1 MCFGTCFSF
10 QYHAALQVALYLDL
24 VGCRNSEC
32 SDTPTSI
39 SIHKRPI
46 TSPIPVN
53 NLDTASFADRNRKT
67 GLGFHQKRR
76 IRRNPSFL
84 PSLPLPSPPSIF
96 PSPPSLFPSLFILI
110 SLRKQEVPYLTRCHL
125 EYIIEIFS
133 RASTPIEKQHLQAGR
148 STVTQLTPFTNYT
161 YRVSTKNTVTGKVS
175 STGRFEA
182 RTNPTGE

>member
-10 QYHAALQVALYLDL
+10 QNHAALQVALYLDL

-53 NLDTASFADRNRKT
+53 DLDTASFADRNRKT

-76 IRRNPSFL
+76 IRGNPSSI
-84 PSLPLPSPPSIF
+84 PSLPLPSPPLPLDEISTPLF
-96 PSPPSLFPSLFILI
+96 LHPLPSPLPRRAFHPILPSPSLHELPILLPYPSDTLPSPSQDKLPTLLL
-110 SLRKQEVPYLTRCHL
+110 STR
-125 EYIIEIFS
+125 
-133 RASTPIEKQHLQAGR
+133 AT
-148 STVTQLTPFTNYT
+148 
-161 YRVSTKNTVTGKVS
+161 
-175 STGRFEA
+175 
-182 RTNPTGE
+182 